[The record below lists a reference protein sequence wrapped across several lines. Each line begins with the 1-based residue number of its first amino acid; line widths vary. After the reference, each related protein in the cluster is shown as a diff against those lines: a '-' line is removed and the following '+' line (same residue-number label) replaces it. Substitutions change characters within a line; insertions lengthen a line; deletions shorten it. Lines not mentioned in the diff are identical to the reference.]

1 MTNATAKDDV
11 FLRDLWYFGIV
22 GSEIKP
28 GQMIQKERLGE
39 LVLFGRTH
47 DGQAFAMTDICP
59 HRAIL
64 LSGGEMVKTETGTQV
79 QCPYHGWR
87 FRPDG
92 QCANIPSLTADQTE
106 GMDISKIKARTYP
119 VHESYG
125 VIWIWFGYDAEA
137 APCLDP
143 PTLDI
148 PGDSKIRMHDECD
161 FNCDMDAAVISLMD
175 PAHIPYIHNQSW
187 WRTPKTMHEKA
198 KTFGPIERGFSM
210 LPHKPSSN
218 SFIYKLFGT
227 DITTEITL
235 ELPGLRPEYMKA
247 GDKHVTTVTIVTPVN
262 AAKTII
268 SVILYWN
275 HPAVSFVPKWLIRRG
290 MHIFMEQDS
299 AAVDSQAIG
308 MSYDPPQMF
317 IHDSDIPAKWYL
329 ALRRNWEKHRKEGA
343 DFVNPVKK
351 PTTLRWRS

>member
-1 MTNATAKDDV
+1 MAKDTALDDV

-22 GSEIKP
+22 GKEIKP
-28 GQMIQKERLGE
+28 GEMIQKERLGE
-39 LVLFGRTH
+39 LILFGRTH
-47 DGQAFAMTDICP
+47 DGEAFAMTDICP

-64 LSGGEMVKTETGTQV
+64 LSGGRMVKGESGTEV

-92 QCANIPSLTADQTE
+92 QCASIPSLTADQAE
-106 GMDISKIKARTYP
+106 AMDIAKIRAKTYR

-125 VIWIWFGYDAEA
+125 IVWIWFGYDEA
-137 APCLDP
+137 AEPCLPP

-148 PGDSKIRMHDECD
+148 PEDSEVRMFDACD
-161 FNCDMDAAVISLMD
+161 FHCDMDAAVISLMD

-187 WRTPKTMHEKA
+187 WRTPETMHEKQ

-227 DITTEITL
+227 GITTEIQL

-247 GDKHVTTVTIVTPVN
+247 GDKHVTTVTIVTPVSAN
-262 AAKTII
+262 KTII
-268 SVILYWN
+268 SIILYWN
-275 HPAVSFVPKWLIRRG
+275 HGLVSLVPKWLIRRA
-290 MHIFMEQDS
+290 IRVFMKQDS
-299 AAVDSQAIG
+299 TAVDSQAIG
-308 MSYDPPQMF
+308 LSYDPPQMF

-329 ALRRNWEKHRKEGA
+329 ALRRNWEKHRLEGA
-343 DFVNPVKK
+343 DFVNPLKENK
-351 PTTLRWRS
+351 TLRWRS